1 MEISREI
8 QKIKG
13 KTVAV
18 VYTFEGDTS
27 GGLEHFFIWKSNI
40 ISNWLNAIEELHCL
54 PLIID
59 VRTFLDKA
67 VNKTLPHID
76 YVLNMNTGTTD
87 LSVMALI
94 PATCSSLG
102 IPCIPCNA
110 VTIVTGENK
119 LLSNLIAKSIGLQ
132 VPQTLNESDP
142 SGIFRPVNLGNSL
155 GVERGSNN
163 KYKEGIYQEF
173 IHGYELTTPL
183 VYNVY
188 TKKMDLMPSV
198 LYLREDKDLSWF
210 NSAESKKLR
219 NEYKFRKI
227 SLDEKIQEKYL
238 LLADTL
244 SIHTFC
250 RIDARVRC
258 MDARYHDAGNNVIN
272 FNDLYF
278 IEVNVMP
285 TIRDKNNFMFSFDSV
300 NSTDSIYSGTNI
312 LRKTLGGLNI
322 YSFLLASS
330 MISFKTMY

>member
-1 MEISREI
+1 MEMSKEI
-8 QKIKG
+8 QKIRG

-18 VYTFEGDTS
+18 VYTFEGDIS
-27 GGLEHFFIWKSNI
+27 GGLDHFFIWKSSI

-94 PATCSSLG
+94 PAICSSLE

-119 LLSNLIAKSIGLQ
+119 LLSNLIANSIGLQ
-132 VPQTLNESDP
+132 VPQTLNENDS
-142 SGIFRPVNLGNSL
+142 SGIFRPTNLGNSL
-155 GVERGSNN
+155 GVKRGSNN
-163 KYKEGIYQEF
+163 QYKEGIYQEF

-183 VYNVY
+183 VYNVH
-188 TKKMDLMPSV
+188 TQKIDLMPSV
-198 LYLREDKDLSWF
+198 LYLHEDKDLSWF

-219 NEYKFRKI
+219 KEYKFKKI

-250 RIDARVRC
+250 RIDARVKC
-258 MDARYHDAGNNVIN
+258 LDAKYHDAGNNVIN

-285 TIRDKNNFMFSFDSV
+285 TIRDKNNFMFSFESVDS
-300 NSTDSIYSGTNI
+300 NDSIYSSTDI
-312 LRKTLGGLNI
+312 LRKTLGSLNI

-330 MISFKTMY
+330 MLSFKTMY

>member
-27 GGLEHFFIWKSNI
+27 GGLDHFFIWRSSI

-94 PATCSSLG
+94 PAVCSSLE

-119 LLSNLIAKSIGLQ
+119 QLSNLIANSIGLQ
-132 VPQTLNESDP
+132 VPQTLNKSDP
-142 SGIFRPVNLGNSL
+142 NGIFRPVNLGNSL

-163 KYKEGIYQEF
+163 MYKKGIYQEF
-173 IHGYELTTPL
+173 IRGYELTTPL
-183 VYNVY
+183 VYNVH
-188 TKKMDLMPSV
+188 TKQMDLMPSV
-198 LYLREDKDLSWF
+198 LYLHEDKDLSWF
-210 NSAESKKLR
+210 NSAESKKVR

-227 SLDEKIQEKYL
+227 NLDEKIREKYL
-238 LLADTL
+238 LLADML

-258 MDARYHDAGNNVIN
+258 KDARYHDIGNNIIN

-285 TIRDKNNFMFSFDSV
+285 TIRDKNNFMFSFESV
-300 NSTDSIYSGTNI
+300 DSTDSIYSSTDI
-312 LRKTLGGLNI
+312 FRKTLGDLNI
-322 YSFLLASS
+322 YIFLLASS
-330 MISFKTMY
+330 MISLKTMY